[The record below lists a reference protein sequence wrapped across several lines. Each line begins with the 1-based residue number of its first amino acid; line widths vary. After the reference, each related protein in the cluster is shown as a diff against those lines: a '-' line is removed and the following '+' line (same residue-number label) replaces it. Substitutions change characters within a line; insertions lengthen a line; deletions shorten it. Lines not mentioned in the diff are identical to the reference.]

1 MTARYNNK
9 RQKILFERKKTMNDF
24 VICENRM
31 GTNENQKTAVIFGVT
46 GQDGSYMSELLLKKE
61 YRVIGVGRRSSVDTK
76 ERIRGATLD
85 HPAFTYAEGDITDLA
100 SVTGIISEHKPD
112 ECYNLAA
119 QSHVG
124 TSFKQPV
131 ATFNIDAVGV
141 LNILESIRIHS
152 PETRFYQASTSEL
165 YGDNYD
171 EYDEDFV
178 PYQIPHNGHLPPL
191 TEQLE
196 RAPKIKKYQGDHTE
210 FAPRSPYAVAKIAAH
225 YLVHT
230 YRESYGLHASCGIL
244 FNHESERRGENFVT
258 RKISKWVGQLAADY
272 ALSSTSLLPATL
284 PEELQLALG
293 NLDAYRDW
301 GHAEDYVKAMWMML
315 QMDEPDDYVIATG
328 VAHSVRDF
336 LDAAFAHIGVK
347 DWSGLVRVDPQFFR
361 PAEVEYLCGYPEKAL
376 DELGWEPEVTFE
388 QLVGR
393 MVDHDQKK
401 AIAEK
406 TLQQSSRC
414 AC

>member
-1 MTARYNNK
+1 MK
-9 RQKILFERKKTMNDF
+9 SS
-24 VICENRM
+24 
-31 GTNENQKTAVIFGVT
+31 VIFGCT
-46 GQDGSYMSELLLKKE
+46 GQDGSYMAELLLEKGYK
-61 YRVIGVGRRSSVDTK
+61 VIGVGRRSSVDTK

-100 SVTGIISEHKPD
+100 SVTGIIAEHQPD

-141 LNILESIRIHS
+141 LNILESIRVHS
-152 PETRFYQASTSEL
+152 PKTRFYQASTSEL
-165 YGDNYD
+165 YGDNYENKPSD
-171 EYDEDFV
+171 DDGVV
-178 PYQIPHNGHLPPL
+178 PAIAKSYYQDDN
-191 TEQLE
+191 T
-196 RAPKIKKYQGDHTE
+196 K

-230 YRESYGLHASCGIL
+230 YRESYDLHASCGIL

-258 RKISKWVGQLAADY
+258 RKISKWVGELAADY
-272 ALSSTSLLPATL
+272 THNSASLLPATL
-284 PEELQLALG
+284 PEDLQLALG

-315 QMDEPDDYVIATG
+315 QQDKPDDYVIATG

-336 LDAAFAHIGVK
+336 LDAAFAHIGIK
-347 DWSGLVRVDPQFFR
+347 DWSGLVRIDPEFFR
-361 PAEVEYLCGYPEKAL
+361 PAEVEYLCGLPTKANE
-376 DELGWEPEVTFE
+376 ELGWSPEVTFE
-388 QLVGR
+388 QLVER
-393 MVDHDQKK
+393 MVDYDQEK
-401 AIAEK
+401 ALAQK
-406 TLQQSSRC
+406 ALQQSACC